1 VTAEVTA
8 DVLAPRRAGTRHAG
22 GLPGRAGA
30 YVLLA
35 LYAIVSLYP
44 FAWMLSGAFKDN
56 REVLAG
62 GGLIPARPTL
72 DTFAKTW
79 GELDFPRYFL
89 NSLIVT
95 GSTVL
100 GVLVVYSLA
109 AYAFGVLNFPGR
121 RAIYAG
127 FISLLFVPG
136 ITVLLPVVI
145 LQQELGILGTHLGI
159 VLPFVNGTAPL
170 SILLLTNSFRAV
182 PAELRESARCDG
194 AGELRTFWSIYLP
207 VSRPALVTIA
217 LLTAVPT
224 WNEYVL
230 SRVSLSDQNAFT
242 LPLGLQ
248 SLTAMTAPEY
258 NVIMAASLII
268 VLPVVVLFI
277 FVQRYFVNG
286 LIGAVKG

>member
-1 VTAEVTA
+1 M
-8 DVLAPRRAGTRHAG
+8 RARVGT
-22 GLPGRAGA
+22 

-35 LYAIVSLYP
+35 AYAVVSLYP
-44 FAWMLSGAFKDN
+44 FAWMVSGAFKSN

-62 GGLIPARPTL
+62 GGLVPADPTF

-79 GELDFPRYFL
+79 TELDFPRYFL

-95 GSTVL
+95 GATVV
-100 GVLVVYSLA
+100 GVLIVYTLA
-109 AYAFGVLNFPGR
+109 AYAFAVLSFPGR
-121 RAIYAG
+121 KAIYAG

-136 ITVLLPVVI
+136 ITVLLPVVL
-145 LQQELGILGTHLGI
+145 LQQELGVLGTHLGI

-170 SILLLTNSFRAV
+170 SILLLTNAFRAV
-182 PAELRESARCDG
+182 PASLRESARCDG
-194 AGELRTFWSIYLP
+194 AGELRTFASIYVP
-207 VSRPALVTIA
+207 VCRPALITVG

-230 SRVSLSDQNAFT
+230 SRVSLNDPSTYT

-248 SLTAMTAPEY
+248 SLTAMTSPEY

-268 VLPVVVLFI
+268 VLPVIVLFI
-277 FVQRYFVNG
+277 FLQRYFVNG
-286 LIGAVKG
+286 LVGAIKG

>member
-1 VTAEVTA
+1 MKARV
-8 DVLAPRRAGTRHAG
+8 GT
-22 GLPGRAGA
+22 
-30 YVLLA
+30 YVLLG
-35 LYAIVSLYP
+35 LYAVVSLYP
-44 FAWMLSGAFKDN
+44 FAWMLSGAFKNN
-56 REVLAG
+56 RDVFADSS
-62 GGLIPARPTL
+62 LIPDSPTL
-72 DTFAKTW
+72 DTFGRTW
-79 GELDFPRYFL
+79 TELDFPSYFL

-95 GSTVL
+95 GATVA

-121 RAIYAG
+121 KAIYGG

-170 SILLLTNSFRAV
+170 SILLLTNAFRSV

-194 AGELRTFWSIYLP
+194 ASELRTFLSIYLP
-207 VSRPALVTIA
+207 VCKPAMITVA

-230 SRVSLSDQNAFT
+230 SRVSLNDPSTYT

-248 SLTAMTAPEY
+248 SLTAMTSPEY

-268 VLPVVVLFI
+268 VLPVIVLFV
-277 FVQRYFVNG
+277 FLQRYFVNG
-286 LIGAVKG
+286 LVGAVKG